1 MLSLWSHPGY
11 IIRFAHGHS
20 RSARFR
26 RGADQA
32 FYFPKERVWHVRTP
46 LPGLK
51 SRLKLCVAAA
61 AGLATVAGMATYAGT
76 AGAAPQRSITQV
88 EARVNQL
95 NSQFDQANQQYDQAA
110 QQSQKARALLTAA
123 NKKVAA
129 NEAQFKKLQGA
140 VAAIA
145 AESYENSN
153 ETSIAGLLTSNNP
166 DTVLSGASL
175 LQEISQGRNQQ
186 LSAFLVAARQLKN
199 SQQQAQRTKDALAAV
214 EKQKLSQKNKA
225 SKSLSDEKAVYANLT
240 AEQQATVQSHSVG
253 GSGGST
259 TPTTTVSSSTNGG
272 QAADFA
278 LSKLGCPYVYGGT
291 GPCDSGY
298 DCSGLAQAAWAAA
311 GVSIPRTTYDDWASL
326 PHVSMS
332 SLEPGD
338 LILYD
343 GEGHVAMYVG
353 DGKIVDARHT
363 GAVVEEIPMS
373 ESWYADNED
382 GAVRP

>member
-1 MLSLWSHPGY
+1 
-11 IIRFAHGHS
+11 
-20 RSARFR
+20 
-26 RGADQA
+26 
-32 FYFPKERVWHVRTP
+32 VRMR
-46 LPGLK
+46 LPGFK
-51 SRLKLCVAAA
+51 SRLKSSVAAVA
-61 AGLATVAGMATYAGT
+61 CLATAGGLATYAST
-76 AGAAPQRSITQV
+76 AGAAPQPSITQV

-110 QQSQKARALLTAA
+110 QQSQQARAKLAAA

-129 NEAQFKKLQGA
+129 NQVEFKKLQGA

-153 ETSIAGLLTSNNP
+153 MTSVAGLLTSNNP

-186 LSAFLVAARQLKN
+186 LSAFLVAARQLRD
-199 SQQQAQRTKDALAAV
+199 SQQQAQRTRDALAAV
-214 EKQKLSQKNKA
+214 EEQKLTQKNKA

-240 AEQQATVQSHSVG
+240 ASQQQTVQANSVG
-253 GSGGST
+253 GSGGTT
-259 TPTTTVSSSTNGG
+259 TPTTTTVSSSTNGG
-272 QAADFA
+272 QAANFA

-291 GPCDSGY
+291 GPCNSGY

-311 GVSIPRTTYDDWASL
+311 GVSIPRTTYDDWSSL
-326 PHVSMS
+326 PHVSLS

-353 DGKIVDARHT
+353 GGKIVDAPHS
-363 GAVVEEIPMS
+363 GAVVEEISMS
-373 ESWYADNED
+373 EDWYAQNED

>member
-1 MLSLWSHPGY
+1 MVS
-11 IIRFAHGHS
+11 S
-20 RSARFR
+20 RLHLPICPLGTHCRQDPAG
-26 RGADQA
+26 GADLS
-32 FYFPKERVWHVRTP
+32 FIFPKERVWHVRTP
-46 LPGLK
+46 LPGFKPRLK
-51 SRLKLCVAAA
+51 SCVAAA
-61 AGLATVAGMATYAGT
+61 AGLVTLAGLATYAGT
-76 AGAAPQRSITQV
+76 AGAAPQPSITQV
-88 EARVNQL
+88 EAKVNQY
-95 NSQFDQANQQYDQAA
+95 NSAFDQANQQYDQAA
-110 QQSQKARALLTAA
+110 QQSQQAPA

-129 NEAQFKKLQGA
+129 NEVQFKKLQGA

-153 ETSIAGLLTSNNP
+153 ETSIAGLLTSNDPN
-166 DTVLSGASL
+166 TVLSGASL

-240 AEQQATVQSHSVG
+240 SEQQATVQSHSVG

-311 GVSIPRTTYDDWASL
+311 GVQIPRDSYSQWAAL
-326 PHVSMS
+326 PHVPLS
-332 SLEPGD
+332 SIQPGD
-338 LILYD
+338 LLIYN
-343 GEGHVAMYVG
+343 GEGHVAIYVG
-353 DGKIVDARHT
+353 GGYIIDAPQTGMNVQKIPEST
-363 GAVVEEIPMS
+363 
-373 ESWYADNED
+373 SWYASNLD
-382 GAVRP
+382 GALRP

>member
-1 MLSLWSHPGY
+1 M
-11 IIRFAHGHS
+11 
-20 RSARFR
+20 
-26 RGADQA
+26 
-32 FYFPKERVWHVRTP
+32 RTP

-76 AGAAPQRSITQV
+76 AGAAPQPSITQV

-186 LSAFLVAARQLKN
+186 LSAFLVAARQLKD
-199 SQQQAQRTKDALAAV
+199 SQQTAQRTKDALAAV
-214 EKQKLSQKNKA
+214 EKQKLTQKNKA

-240 AEQQATVQSHSVG
+240 ASQQQTVQSNSVG

-259 TPTTTVSSSTNGG
+259 TPTTTVSDATKGG
-272 QAADFA
+272 VAANFA
-278 LSKLGCPYVYGGT
+278 LSKLGCPYTYGGT
-291 GPCDSGY
+291 GPCGSGY

-311 GVSIPRTTYDDWASL
+311 GVSIPRTTYDDWSSL
-326 PHVSMS
+326 PHVSLS
-332 SLEPGD
+332 SLEVGD

-353 DGKIVDARHT
+353 DGKIVDAPHT

-373 ESWYADNED
+373 EDWYAQNED